1 MSHQSHQQGRRD
13 GTREAAVGEQ
23 FMNRPWKD
31 NDKTSYATL
40 RQGPGP
46 GVTFDPKKM
55 ADVAKNTK
63 RNFR

>member
-1 MSHQSHQQGRRD
+1 M
-13 GTREAAVGEQ
+13 GEQ

-46 GVTFDPKKM
+46 GVKFDPKKM